1 MDGQGLLKDE
11 VIESILI
18 LSNILMIHFHYKDLF
33 EKSLTD
39 ELVNKIKMIKNYA
52 NIMIIFIIR
61 DASETKILKFKEDCN
76 DYNQL

>member
-18 LSNILMIHFHYKDLF
+18 LSNIVMIHFHHKDLS

-39 ELVNKIKMIKNYA
+39 ELVNKIKMIKKDA

-61 DASETKILKFKEDCN
+61 DASETKILKLKEDCN
-76 DYNQL
+76 DYN

>member
-61 DASETKILKFKEDCN
+61 DA
-76 DYNQL
+76 

>member
-18 LSNILMIHFHYKDLF
+18 LSNIVMIHFHHKDLS

-39 ELVNKIKMIKNYA
+39 ELVNKIKMIKKDA
-52 NIMIIFIIR
+52 NIMIIFFIR
-61 DASETKILKFKEDCN
+61 DASETKILKLKEDCN
-76 DYNQL
+76 DYN

>member
-18 LSNILMIHFHYKDLF
+18 LSNIVMIHFHHKDLS

-39 ELVNKIKMIKNYA
+39 ELVNKIKMIKKDA

-61 DASETKILKFKEDCN
+61 DASETKILKLKEDCN
-76 DYNQL
+76 DCN

>member
-1 MDGQGLLKDE
+1 MDVQGLLKDE

-18 LSNILMIHFHYKDLF
+18 LSNIVMIHFHHKDLS

-39 ELVNKIKMIKNYA
+39 ELVNKIKMIKKDA

-61 DASETKILKFKEDCN
+61 DASETKILKLKEDCN
-76 DYNQL
+76 DYN